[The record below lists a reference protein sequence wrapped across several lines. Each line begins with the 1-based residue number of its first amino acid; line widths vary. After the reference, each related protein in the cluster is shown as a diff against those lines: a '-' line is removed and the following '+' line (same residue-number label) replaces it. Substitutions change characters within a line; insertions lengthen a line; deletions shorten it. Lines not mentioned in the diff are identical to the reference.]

1 MKNFK
6 FEKFSKDIP
15 SAPFWAEVERYAPD
29 MGGAFLSEGW
39 GVL

>member
-15 SAPFWAEVERYAPD
+15 SAPLWAEAERYAPD
-29 MGGAFLSEGW
+29 MGCAFLSEGW
-39 GVL
+39 SGL